1 MRSNIPVLL
10 PLFLSLIFFSLSSFS
25 QSLLDTTMA
34 KAMDK
39 DGYKDTKIPF
49 RNFFHSSTEGK
60 FYTNDSLKNKVT
72 FISFW
77 FEACAPCVAEF
88 SALNSVYKKFG
99 SHRDFQFLSF
109 TFETTANAVRV
120 AEKYNLKYPVLCIE
134 QKDIH
139 HLIFQLGFPTTIIT
153 DKSGVISFIK
163 CGGPTEEEKAR
174 DIVDSIYVKEIERLL
189 LVE

>member
-1 MRSNIPVLL
+1 MRSNVRALL
-10 PLFLSLIFFSLSSFS
+10 LLFLSLIFFSISSFS
-25 QSLLDTTMA
+25 QNLLDTTMA
-34 KAMDK
+34 KAMSE
-39 DGYKDTKIPF
+39 DGYLDTKIPF
-49 RNFFHSSTEGK
+49 KNFSHTSTGGK
-60 FYTNDSLKNKVT
+60 IYTNDSLKGKVT

-88 SALNSVYKKFG
+88 SALTSLYKKYG
-99 SHRDFQFLSF
+99 GHRDFQFLSF
-109 TFETTANAVRV
+109 TFETTANALRV
-120 AEKYNLKYPVLCIE
+120 IEKYNLKYPVLCIE

-139 HLIFQLGFPTTIIT
+139 QLIFQLGFPTNIIT

-174 DIVDSIYVKEIERLL
+174 EIVDSIYVKEIERLL